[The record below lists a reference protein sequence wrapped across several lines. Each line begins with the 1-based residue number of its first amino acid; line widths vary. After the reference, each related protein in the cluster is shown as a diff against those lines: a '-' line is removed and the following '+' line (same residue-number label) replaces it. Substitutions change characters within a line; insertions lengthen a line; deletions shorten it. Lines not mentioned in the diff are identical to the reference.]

1 MASRFV
7 TDIDKVP
14 VTVLTGFLG
23 AGKTTQLNHPHRTA
37 RQADRRHRER
47 VRRGRCDVAGAAD
60 VDALVAG
67 QTPGRWVNL
76 VGELVIARNPRPPVR
91 PAELPAELAKAV
103 ESEVALYRVG
113 AVWQLA
119 QWITNGDPGQNLTA
133 TDVLERLTRDYDQRV
148 QTAAKAVLAGQV
160 ASRPRVPESTPAPLA
175 SPEADAAAP
184 AAEEPALPAGADDA
198 EVDLPTIPAVP
209 IPPTG
214 DRVPGSMLRTIGWL
228 SVAGLLA
235 VVLALFFP
243 SFSYPDGR
251 EEHRTHIASPSG
263 EPPRA
268 PFPTGPS
275 VHHA

>member
-1 MASRFV
+1 MAARFV

-119 QWITNGDPGQNLTA
+119 QWITDGDPGQNLTA

-160 ASRPRVPESTPAPLA
+160 ASRPRVPESTPG
-175 SPEADAAAP
+175 SSSSTESRRRCTGRRG
-184 AAEEPALPAGADDA
+184 AGATGWSRRRGGRPPDDSRRPYSTNWRSGA
-198 EVDLPTIPAVP
+198 RLHAAN
-209 IPPTG
+209 
-214 DRVPGSMLRTIGWL
+214 DRLVERGW
-228 SVAGLLA
+228 VAGRGPRFVLPLLQ
-235 VVLALFFP
+235 L
-243 SFSYPDGR
+243 
-251 EEHRTHIASPSG
+251 
-263 EPPRA
+263 PRR
-268 PFPTGPS
+268 
-275 VHHA
+275 